1 MIRRPPRSTRPD
13 TLFPYTTPFRSSQRD
28 IAQVAADAKNQPLD
42 ELLDSRGVDFSDLY
56 KRDAIQAFSFDN
68 HLQCMPY
75 GVSPMVIY
83 YNTDLIDFDA
93 MAAEDLDVP
102 EIPDGLEHASE
113 WTLDKFRSEERR
125 EGKEGVRTWRTRR
138 MADH

>member
-42 ELLDSRGVDFSDLY
+42 ELLDSRGADLSDLY

-75 GVSPMVIY
+75 AVSPMVIH
-83 YNTDLIDFDA
+83 YNTDLSDYDA
-93 MAAEDLDVP
+93 LAPQHRDLPVT
-102 EIPDGLEHASE
+102 PDGTEHA
-113 WTLDKFRSEERR
+113 TQQNTRKRKKGDRK
-125 EGKEGVRTWRTRR
+125 GRT
-138 MADH
+138 